1 MFDSLQDQ
9 LQEVFDDLKGK
20 GRLSEGDISAA
31 MRRVRMALLEADVSF
46 KVVKPFITRTSAR
59 CMEADVLE
67 SLTPAQNVVKVV
79 LDELTALRLNRS
91 GENVPTFLQ
100 FCEVYRGRDDVDV
113 EIEMKEH
120 GDEMTP
126 ERLDLYI
133 KLLHDEAI
141 AGGLVP
147 GTYAFTSFSVPTLKR
162 FRELYPDAR
171 LGLICIELS
180 EANIAQAAA
189 LGCMRIAPQWNQ
201 SGPMSVAKAHMAGLS
216 VNLWCSD
223 SAEIYETVKEWGSDV
238 STSNIPRVIARY
250 ARESQGV
257 E

>member
-1 MFDSLQDQ
+1 M
-9 LQEVFDDLKGK
+9 
-20 GRLSEGDISAA
+20 
-31 MRRVRMALLEADVSF
+31 
-46 KVVKPFITRTSAR
+46 
-59 CMEADVLE
+59 
-67 SLTPAQNVVKVV
+67 
-79 LDELTALRLNRS
+79 
-91 GENVPTFLQ
+91 
-100 FCEVYRGRDDVDV
+100 DV

-120 GDEMTP
+120 CDEMEP

-133 KLLHDEAI
+133 RLLHDEAI
-141 AGGLVP
+141 EGGLVP
-147 GTYAFTSFSVPTLKR
+147 GTYAYTSFSVPTLRR
-162 FRELYPDAR
+162 FRELYPDAL
-171 LGLICIELS
+171 LGLICGDLS
-180 EANIAQAAA
+180 EANIALAAS